1 VGLRD
6 ALVASRLVTIYVPE
20 LIAPRRA
27 IAGRGFDFD
36 REVVVMAVINRTP
49 DSFYDKGATF
59 ALDRALDA
67 VDQAVVE
74 GADWVDIGGVK
85 FSPEGPPVSGLEE
98 AERVLPVVEAAAQRH
113 PGTVISVDTF
123 RVEVARAAIEAG
135 AHVVNDTTGLHD
147 PAIAELVAA
156 HPHTQ
161 LIITHSLAKP
171 RTSYPRPRY
180 TDIAREIAAFLRE
193 RVQLALSWGVRP
205 EQIIIDPGHDL
216 NKNTRHTLE
225 LTRRLDEVAA
235 VGYPL
240 LAAVSNKDFVGEA
253 LDRPQ
258 GERLVGSLAAE
269 VVCIM
274 LGARIVRMHNVRAAV
289 DAARMTEAILGWRE
303 PAYLL
308 HNM

>member
-1 VGLRD
+1 
-6 ALVASRLVTIYVPE
+6 VTIYLPE
-20 LIAPRRA
+20 LAAARRD
-27 IAGRGFDFD
+27 IAGRTFDFD
-36 REVVVMAVINRTP
+36 REVAVMAVVNRTP
-49 DSFYDKGATF
+49 DSFYDKGATY
-59 ALDRALDA
+59 ALDRAVEA
-67 VDQAVVE
+67 VAKAVAE

-85 FSPEGPPVSGLEE
+85 FSPDGPPVSGEEE
-98 AERVLPVVEAAAQRH
+98 ADRVLPVVEAAARTH

-123 RVEVARAAIEAG
+123 RVDVALAAIEAG
-135 AHVVNDTTGLHD
+135 AHVINDTTGLHD

-171 RTSYPRPRY
+171 RTHHPKPHY
-180 TDIAREIAAFLRE
+180 TDIAGEIAAFLRG
-193 RVQLALSWGVRP
+193 RVDLALSLGVRP

-225 LTRRLDEVAA
+225 LTRRLDEIAA
-235 VGYPL
+235 VGYPM
-240 LAAVSNKDFVGEA
+240 LAAVSNKDFVGET

-258 GERLVGSLAAE
+258 GERLEGSLAAE
-269 VVCIM
+269 VVCIL

-289 DAARMTEAILGWRE
+289 DAARITEAILGWRE

>member
-1 VGLRD
+1 
-6 ALVASRLVTIYVPE
+6 VTIYLPKLV
-20 LIAPRRA
+20 APRRD
-27 IAGRGFDFD
+27 IAGRSFDFD
-36 REVVVMAVINRTP
+36 REVAVMAVINRTP

-59 ALDRALDA
+59 ALDRAVAA
-67 VDQAVVE
+67 VGVAVEE

-85 FSPEGPPVSGLEE
+85 FSPDGPAVSAGEE
-98 AERVLPVVEAAAQRH
+98 ADRVLPVVEAAARRH

-123 RVEVARAAIEAG
+123 RADVAREAVAAG

-147 PAIAELVAA
+147 PGVAEVVAA

-161 LIITHSLAKP
+161 LVITHSLAQP
-171 RTSYPRPRY
+171 RTHFPRPQY
-180 TDIAREIAAFLRE
+180 NDIAGEIAAFLRE
-193 RVQLALSWGVRP
+193 RVALALSLGVRP
-205 EQIIIDPGHDL
+205 EQIIIDAGHDL

-225 LTRRLDEVAA
+225 LTRRLDEIAA
-235 VGYPL
+235 VGYPM
-240 LAAVSNKDFVGEA
+240 LAAVSNKDFVGET

-258 GERLVGSLAAE
+258 GERLEGSLAAE
-269 VVCIM
+269 VVCIL

-289 DAARMTEAILGWRE
+289 DAARLTEAVLGWRE